1 MSAQRVVVVGDVML
15 DVVVR
20 PRGVLEPTSDTVSDV
35 RVARG
40 GSAATFAV
48 VLAHHGH
55 DVSFVGAGGNDD
67 AAGLVEVSLARSGVR
82 PRLQRTTGSTGVVV
96 ALVSDDG
103 QRAMM
108 TDRGANQLLDVDFV
122 LGALAD
128 ATHVH
133 VSGYLLLDV
142 ATRDL
147 AQTALREARARG
159 ISTSL
164 DVCSVAPLRAMT
176 PERFFDASVDVQT
189 LFANE
194 EEALALTG
202 VRTLDDALN
211 VLSARFDEVLVTR
224 GARGAWWQAQT
235 TRHTVDA
242 LDVDVR
248 DTTGAGDAA
257 TGAYLGARLSG
268 ASVFAAMRAAM
279 DAGAAA
285 VGQLGAPS

>member
-1 MSAQRVVVVGDVML
+1 MSAQRVLVVGDVML

-20 PRGVLEPTSDTVSDV
+20 PRGALELTSDTASEV

-48 VLAHHGH
+48 VLARHGH
-55 DVSFVGAGGNDD
+55 EVSFVGACGDDD
-67 AAGLVEVSLARSGVR
+67 AATLVEVALTRGNVR

-108 TDRGANQLLDVDFV
+108 TDRGANQLLDTEFV
-122 LGALAD
+122 LAELAD
-128 ATHVH
+128 ATHLH
-133 VSGYLLLDV
+133 VSGYLVLDA

-147 AQTALREARARG
+147 ARAAFHEARVRG

-176 PERFFDASVDVQT
+176 PQAFFDASVDVQT

-194 EEALALTG
+194 EEALTLAG
-202 VRTLDDALN
+202 VGALDDAVN
-211 VLSARFDEVLVTR
+211 VLSARFEEVLVTR
-224 GARGAWWQAQT
+224 GARGAWWQAQA

-268 ASVFAAMRAAM
+268 ASVFAAMRVAM
-279 DAGAAA
+279 DAGATA

>member
-1 MSAQRVVVVGDVML
+1 MSAPRVVVVGDVML

-20 PRGVLEPTSDTVSDV
+20 PRGALEPTSDTVSEV

-48 VLAHHGH
+48 VLARHGH
-55 DVSFVGAGGNDD
+55 EVSFVGACGDDD
-67 AAGLVEVSLARSGVR
+67 AAGLVEMSLARGGVR
-82 PRLQRTTGSTGVVV
+82 PRLQRTTASTGVVV

-108 TDRGANQLLDVDFV
+108 TDRGANQLLDADFV

-133 VSGYLLLDV
+133 LSGYLLLDA

-147 AQTALREARARG
+147 TRTVLHEARVRG

-176 PERFFDASVDVQT
+176 PEGFFDASVDVQT

-194 EEALALTG
+194 EEALTLAG
-202 VRTLDDALN
+202 AGALDDALN

-224 GARGAWWQAQT
+224 GARGAWLQIDR
-235 TRHTVDA
+235 TRHSVGA

-268 ASVFAAMRAAM
+268 ASVVVAMRAAM
-279 DAGAAA
+279 AAGAAA
-285 VGQLGAPS
+285 VGKLGAPS

>member
-1 MSAQRVVVVGDVML
+1 MTRQRVLVVGDVML

-20 PRGVLEPTSDTVSDV
+20 PRGALEPTSDTASEV
-35 RVARG
+35 RVSR
-40 GSAATFAV
+40 V
-48 VLAHHGH
+48 
-55 DVSFVGAGGNDD
+55 VGACGDDD
-67 AAGLVEVSLARSGVR
+67 AAGLVELALTRGGVR
-82 PRLQRTTGSTGVVV
+82 PLLQRTVASTGVVV

-108 TDRGANQLLDVDFV
+108 TDRGANQLLDTDFV
-122 LGALAD
+122 LAALGD
-128 ATHVH
+128 VTHVH

-147 AQTALREARARG
+147 ARAALREARARR

-176 PERFFDASVDVQT
+176 PARFFDASVDVQT

-194 EEALALTG
+194 EEALTLAG
-202 VRTLDDALN
+202 VDVLDDALN
-211 VLSARFDEVLVTR
+211 TLSSRFDEVLVTR
-224 GARGAWWQAQT
+224 GERGAWLEVAG
-235 TRHTVDA
+235 TRHSVDA
-242 LDVDVR
+242 RHVVVC

-257 TGAYLGARLSG
+257 TGAYLAARLSG
-268 ASVFAAMRAAM
+268 ASVVVAMRAAM

>member
-20 PRGVLEPTSDTVSDV
+20 PRGALEATSDTVSEV

-48 VLAHHGH
+48 VLARHGH
-55 DVSFVGAGGNDD
+55 EVSFVGACGDD
-67 AAGLVEVSLARSGVR
+67 GAAGLVEESLARSGVH

-108 TDRGANQLLDVDFV
+108 TDRGANQLLDVDYV
-122 LGALAD
+122 LATLAD
-128 ATHVH
+128 ATHAH
-133 VSGYLLLDV
+133 VSGYLLLDD

-147 AQTALREARARG
+147 ARTVLREARARE

-176 PERFFDASVDVQT
+176 PEQFFDASVDVQT

-194 EEALALTG
+194 EEALTLAG
-202 VRTLDDALN
+202 VRALDDAVN
-211 VLSARFDEVLVTR
+211 VLSACFEEVLVTR